1 MTNVA
6 WRASQNDLLYRMNRS
21 QSVDRIDRRTRAVE
35 GRQGGGVLIEEI
47 VDEEVVRMKTSLSHT

>member
-1 MTNVA
+1 MTSVA

-35 GRQGGGVLIEEI
+35 GRQGGVLIEEI
-47 VDEEVVRMKTSLSHT
+47 VDEEVVRMKTFLLHR